1 MRIRSDKDIAA
12 FRSAIEKCTR
22 AVWLVAPNGEQIN
35 LKTASGQY
43 EGIARLLKDKSEEL
57 ELFTSC
63 YEDEMEI
70 FGFIS
75 SQRQCA

>member
-1 MRIRSDKDIAA
+1 MIVRTDRDVAA
-12 FRSAIEKCTR
+12 FRKALENCVRS
-22 AVWLVAPNGEQIN
+22 VWLVAPDGEQIN
-35 LKTASGQY
+35 LKTVSGQR
-43 EGIARLLKDKSEEL
+43 EGISRLKKDKYEEL

-75 SQRQCA
+75 SQRACA

>member
-1 MRIRSDKDIAA
+1 MRIRSDRDIAA
-12 FRSAIEKCTR
+12 FRRAIEKCTR
-22 AVWLVAPNGEQIN
+22 VVWLVAPNGERIN

-43 EGIARLLKDKSEEL
+43 EGISRLLKDRFEEL

-70 FGFIS
+70 FDFIS
-75 SQRQCA
+75 SQLQCA

>member
-1 MRIRSDKDIAA
+1 MRIRSEKDIAA
-12 FRSAIEKCTR
+12 FKNALDKCVRT
-22 AVWLVAPNGEQIN
+22 VWLVAPNGEQIN

-43 EGIARLLKDKSEEL
+43 EGISRLVKDKNEEL

-75 SQRQCA
+75 AQRQCA

>member
-1 MRIRSDKDIAA
+1 MRIRTDRDIIA
-12 FRSAIEKCTR
+12 FRSALEKCTR

-35 LKTASGQY
+35 LKTTRGQY
-43 EGIARLLKDKSEEL
+43 DGISRLLKDKFEEL

-75 SQRQCA
+75 SQRQFV